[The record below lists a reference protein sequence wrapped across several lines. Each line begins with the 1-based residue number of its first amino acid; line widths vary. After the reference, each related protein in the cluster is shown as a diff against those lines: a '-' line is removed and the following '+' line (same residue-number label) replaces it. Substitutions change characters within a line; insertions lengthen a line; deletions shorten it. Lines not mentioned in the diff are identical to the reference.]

1 MLEDHEN
8 GVLDEEVEVSN
19 VKDLEKK
26 EQNFYEN
33 IISSLS
39 NKDILLP
46 IAFLMMLTK
55 AENKSFVFKN
65 EYLGDKLKGFIAES
79 ENMIDM
85 FQQISKYLQN
95 QKELESDG
103 RKLANENN
111 KKPIELL
118 EVIKPY
124 VHTNEKDKIDK
135 VLKVN
140 EKIGRLKDK
149 KNTKRNMIEDVE
161 NITEIL
167 ETLKVDKGVQVRKAL
182 DKAKDIMQI
191 LNR

>member
-1 MLEDHEN
+1 MLEDHEK
-8 GVLDEEVEVSN
+8 GVLDEDEVLHVE
-19 VKDLEKK
+19 DLEKK

-46 IAFLMMLTK
+46 IAFFMMLTK
-55 AENKSFVFKN
+55 AENKSFISKN

-95 QKELESDG
+95 QKELEADG
-103 RKLANENN
+103 RKLDNENN

-149 KNTKRNMIEDVE
+149 KDTKRNMIEDVE

-182 DKAKDIMQI
+182 NKAKDIMEI